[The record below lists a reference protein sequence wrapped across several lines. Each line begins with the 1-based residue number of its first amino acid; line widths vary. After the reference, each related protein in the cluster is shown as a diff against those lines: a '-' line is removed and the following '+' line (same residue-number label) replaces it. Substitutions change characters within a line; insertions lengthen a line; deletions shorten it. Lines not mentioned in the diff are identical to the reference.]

1 MKSVKVIAEVQDE
14 KLGSM
19 VLPAN
24 VHLLTMDFATRLAD
38 ARKTQGMTQR
48 VLADA
53 IGIHVTQVR
62 RYEAG
67 TSQPTLDVLK
77 RIAVALHLST
87 DALVFDEGERAPA
100 DELRLAF
107 EATNDLDADERA
119 MIKNLIEAVLLKHE
133 ARRWAS

>member
-1 MKSVKVIAEVQDE
+1 
-14 KLGSM
+14 M

-24 VHLLTMDFATRLAD
+24 VHLLTVDFATRLSA
-38 ARKTQGMTQR
+38 ARKTKGMTQR
-48 VLADA
+48 TLADTV
-53 IGIHVTQVR
+53 GIHVTQVR

-87 DALVFDEGERAPA
+87 DVLVFDEDERGPA

-119 MIKNLIEAVLLKHE
+119 MIKNLIEAVLLKHD

>member
-1 MKSVKVIAEVQDE
+1 MIAEVRDE
-14 KLGSM
+14 KVGSM

-24 VHLLTMDFATRLAD
+24 VHLLTMDFAARLTA
-38 ARKTQGMTQR
+38 ARKNQGMTQR
-48 VLADA
+48 VLADT

-77 RIAVALHLST
+77 RMAVALHVST
-87 DALVFDEGERAPA
+87 DALVFDEDERAPA

-107 EATNDLDADERA
+107 EATNDLNAEERA
-119 MIKNLIEAVLLKHE
+119 MIKNLIEAVLLKHD